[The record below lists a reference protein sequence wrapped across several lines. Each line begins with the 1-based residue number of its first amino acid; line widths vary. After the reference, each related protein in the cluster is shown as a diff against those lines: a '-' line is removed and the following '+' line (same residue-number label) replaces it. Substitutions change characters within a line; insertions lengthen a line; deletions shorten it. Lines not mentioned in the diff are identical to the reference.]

1 VTPYHHDFEIR
12 YGEVDL
18 QGVVFNA
25 HYLAYVDHCIDKWLR
40 SLDVLTDNG
49 EWDIMVKKA
58 SVEWLDSAGLGDV
71 LTLVPRVTRW
81 GNTSFDVTIDG
92 SVGNRPVF
100 QAVLVYVGVAM
111 GTKTPTPVPE
121 KFRAALSG

>member
-1 VTPYHHDFEIR
+1 MTFSIDFQIR

-25 HYLAYVDHCIDKWLR
+25 HYLAYVDHCVDQWLR
-40 SLDVLTDNG
+40 SLDVIGGDN

-58 SVEWLDSAGLGDV
+58 TVEWSGSAGIGEV

-81 GNTSFDVTIDG
+81 GNTSFDVTVDG
-92 SVGNRPVF
+92 VVGERAVF
-100 QAVLVYVGVAM
+100 QAVVLYVGVKL
-111 GTKTPTPVPE
+111 GTKTPTPPPDAV
-121 KFRAALSG
+121 RRALSE